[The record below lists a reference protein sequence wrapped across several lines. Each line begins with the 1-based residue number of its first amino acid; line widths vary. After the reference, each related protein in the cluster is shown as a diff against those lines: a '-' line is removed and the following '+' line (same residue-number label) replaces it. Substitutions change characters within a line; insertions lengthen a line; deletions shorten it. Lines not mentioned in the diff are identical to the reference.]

1 MFSDYRLSNYWQRIA
16 LPAISPERGRY
27 IERTQISANVEPDGK
42 SPDSGF
48 RTIEQS
54 DRVCRTLSD
63 SVESAPRGQREGPSE
78 NMCFQTWGHRAAV
91 DQKWSFVPTM
101 VNVRSYRK
109 LPTGWVKA
117 HYQRQPAQS
126 YSVQDAAGIPL
137 ARGSARCRTST
148 IDCQRRSRRNP
159 SPGLL
164 RRDASRAGYGYP
176 S

>member
-1 MFSDYRLSNYWQRIA
+1 MSNYWQRIA

-91 DQKWSFVPTM
+91 DHNASFYDLDVKDRLYRNLPIAESILRPASQRTG
-101 VNVRSYRK
+101 RSR
-109 LPTGWVKA
+109 
-117 HYQRQPAQS
+117 QRW
-126 YSVQDAAGIPL
+126 
-137 ARGSARCRTST
+137 RTSAMFQSLSVK
-148 IDCQRRSRRNP
+148 D
-159 SPGLL
+159 
-164 RRDASRAGYGYP
+164 RAVDLNEP
-176 S
+176 HV

>member
-78 NMCFQTWGHRAAV
+78 NMCFATKTRG
-91 DQKWSFVPTM
+91 
-101 VNVRSYRK
+101 
-109 LPTGWVKA
+109 
-117 HYQRQPAQS
+117 
-126 YSVQDAAGIPL
+126 AGSHAYFRL
-137 ARGSARCRTST
+137 GGALGAM
-148 IDCQRRSRRNP
+148 
-159 SPGLL
+159 
-164 RRDASRAGYGYP
+164 GYP
-176 S
+176 GSPKASCAYRVPAIDRNSFAAASSSLAV